1 METGFVVAIAQIA
14 TGIATLVVALFLAAQ
29 LILQRRQLDI
39 AHQDSFRELGFAART
54 RNEELLLARLTNKSL
69 LNSYMKLGA
78 GIESAS
84 NEETH
89 QFLNYMRL
97 LYLQMINEWNLGV
110 NAKNIEYFKGRLG
123 TLMGTVGERRYYLT
137 NGRII
142 VGTVFQLSDL
152 MKLGDIVYEELEG
165 NPVPA

>member
-29 LILQRRQLDI
+29 LILQSRQLDI
-39 AHQDSFRELGFAART
+39 AHQDSLRELGFAART

-78 GIESAS
+78 GIESPS

-97 LYLQMINEWNLGV
+97 LYLQMINEWNL
-110 NAKNIEYFKGRLG
+110 
-123 TLMGTVGERRYYLT
+123 
-137 NGRII
+137 
-142 VGTVFQLSDL
+142 
-152 MKLGDIVYEELEG
+152 
-165 NPVPA
+165 

>member
-1 METGFVVAIAQIA
+1 
-14 TGIATLVVALFLAAQ
+14 
-29 LILQRRQLDI
+29 
-39 AHQDSFRELGFAART
+39 
-54 RNEELLLARLTNKSL
+54 
-69 LNSYMKLGA
+69 MKVWA
-78 GIESAS
+78 GIDSPS

-110 NAKNIEYFKGRLG
+110 NAKNVEYFKGRLG

-152 MKLGDIVYEELEG
+152 MKLGDVVYEELEG
-165 NPVPA
+165 SPVPA

>member
-1 METGFVVAIAQIA
+1 MKVGAS
-14 TGIATLVVALFLAAQ
+14 
-29 LILQRRQLDI
+29 LQVPSD
-39 AHQDSFRELGFAART
+39 
-54 RNEELLLARLTNKSL
+54 
-69 LNSYMKLGA
+69 
-78 GIESAS
+78 
-84 NEETH
+84 EETH
-89 QFLNYMRL
+89 QFINYMRL

-110 NAKNIEYFKGRLG
+110 NAKNVEYFKGRLG

-152 MKLGDIVYEELEG
+152 MKLGDTVYEELEG

>member
-39 AHQDSFRELGFAART
+39 AHQDSFRELGFAAPT

-78 GIESAS
+78 GIESPS

-123 TLMGTVGERRYYLT
+123 TLMGTVGERQYYLT

-142 VGTVFQLSDL
+142 VGTGCQLSDL